1 MESNEYE
8 EIDDYC
14 MDKEDEELCS
24 SSYSSGSSISFNKKF
39 ALLFGIEPAIY
50 IAALIWKK
58 DWFINHG
65 KIKKSDK
72 SFFNTQEDMNEATLL
87 PPHKQTNAINIL
99 KRYHFIDVKKKGC
112 PAKNYFSIHYKI
124 LKLASSIPIEHIN
137 DQSLTALFTDDKSPY
152 PLVIKH
158 INDYINLLNLNA
170 LKGNLLNKTSSKEE
184 VSETDVSHP
193 ASSKLHKRSKGQM
206 LMSAKLSVKPLKE
219 KKPVKPYEAS
229 SKAEHLMKYW
239 KGKDL
244 HVPRPDSDSYRNSLI
259 SFDKLL
265 SGKAFNGTEF
275 ENYENTKIDI
285 KDIRKAIDRFALMSL
300 NPDYEPR
307 DINYKKQL
315 SKFTPANFIFNSYQ
329 KTTNG
334 YGRSRFIYC
343 LENEPKLIR
352 EKDVFVEDKYPITSK
367 KVANQFKERILGGAD
382 IKFTNGDI
390 NDFRK
395 AANFATDLFKSN
407 KGKLMGSYANM
418 EPFRIVNCLFEALES
433 SGADL
438 KKVKPHWLC
447 NSVMQKQ
454 LPQYLYQSAIFQDI
468 DCSAKEKTPHYY
480 NFGEPFRG

>member
-1 MESNEYE
+1 MNNKETTIMTNDECNLIVIRAEHNKNFKTIDLTCVNDPRLSWKAKGIFNYLTTRPPLWQSKMHDLINKSPEGMSALNSGIKELIKYGYVFRIVKRTNSSVIKWGYLTSEIPCSKEKIENLIPDGYKLYEYKALCEKALVENPLVENPLVENRIVYNNKEKESNKERTNNEDSE
-8 EIDDYC
+8 E
-14 MDKEDEELCS
+14 
-24 SSYSSGSSISFNKKF
+24 
-39 ALLFGIEPAIY
+39 
-50 IAALIWKK
+50 
-58 DWFINHG
+58 
-65 KIKKSDK
+65 
-72 SFFNTQEDMNEATLL
+72 
-87 PPHKQTNAINIL
+87 
-99 KRYHFIDVKKKGC
+99 
-112 PAKNYFSIHYKI
+112 
-124 LKLASSIPIEHIN
+124 
-137 DQSLTALFTDDKSPY
+137 
-152 PLVIKH
+152 
-158 INDYINLLNLNA
+158 
-170 LKGNLLNKTSSKEE
+170 TSSKEE

-239 KGKDL
+239 KGKGL
-244 HVPRPDSDSYRNSLI
+244 YLPKIETKSYQNALI

-275 ENYENTKIDI
+275 DNYENKKIDI
-285 KDIRKAIDRFALMSL
+285 KEIRKAIDRFAYMAL

-307 DINYKKQL
+307 EINFKQSL
-315 SKFTPANFIFNSYQ
+315 SKMTPTDFIFNPYF
-329 KTTNG
+329 KTNNG
-334 YGRSRFIYC
+334 YGRSKFINC

-468 DCSAKEKTPHYY
+468 DCSAKEKAPHYY